1 MSETA
6 KPRVYGFCDAGCRRE
21 TILREDFLRSA
32 SLYEIYPNSDG
43 VWSLE
48 LKKQYKIFAPKD
60 ENGAFSFELYVNY
73 IIGKHYITTSTNDE
87 YADWFVFRLLDYKW
101 IAGTGLRI
109 VYEIEGNRYT
119 EIIAEGDAVDG
130 IVLSGATQVFLYN
143 DDATVYARD
152 GADGKDFELGTY
164 YTVKIP
170 SASGDLGDWAF
181 NQVDGY
187 GYTVL
192 KAVDGLTD
200 DSMIFP
206 SCDDNTV
213 FTDNGLTISR
223 AEGGLQFYIETLPDT
238 EKTLYIMIAKA
249 NYGGEL

>member
-21 TILREDFLRSA
+21 VVLRDDFLRSA
-32 SLYEIYPNSDG
+32 SLYEIYPDSG
-43 VWSLE
+43 GKWYLE
-48 LKKQYKIFAPKD
+48 KKKQYKIFAPKD

-73 IIGKHYITTSTNDE
+73 IIDKHYITTSTNDE

-101 IAGTGLRI
+101 IAGTGLKI

-143 DDATVYARD
+143 DDATVVAR
-152 GADGKDFELGTY
+152 DGKDFELGTY

-181 NQVDGY
+181 NQEDEY
-187 GYTVL
+187 GYTAF
-192 KAVDGLTD
+192 KALDGLTD

-206 SCDDNTV
+206 SCDDQTI
-213 FTDNGLTISR
+213 FTDNGLKIAR
-223 AEGGLQFYIETLPDT
+223 HQGGLRFDVDTLPDT
-238 EKTLYIMIAKA
+238 EKTVYIMIAKA